1 MLKELIELWK
11 RTVIFT
17 DNKIQLSA
25 YIFAPVIKELIDYLY
40 IKDTRKMYDKL
51 FELEKDS
58 IIDEF
63 RFAESTTRE
72 DYLDYDRDIKNMLL
86 EIDWEQVLLFIVDH
100 LDEFKE
106 VLDSNTYSILIN
118 KKRILEKI
126 SNYKESNKTP
136 EQINRINV
144 FLLKVSEYLP
154 KNHWLIY
161 IIKNHWMGSV
171 FDCLNSILISF
182 VKLNSLIIDVIDEVS
197 NLLYELDNR
206 TKLSSSN
213 LLILL
218 RNASK
223 YYDKYALDIMDMLID
238 GKTIRYISK
247 ILEEKGLNTKER
259 LLLTDAVLWIITAG
273 SLKSL
278 NNEKD
283 KDDNIV
289 QMLKVYYENFVYPS
303 GKRMLIDYP
312 IELSSSTTHHLAP

>member
-161 IIKNHWMGSV
+161 ILKNHWMGSV

-223 YYDKYALDIMDMLID
+223 YYDKYAIDIMDMLID

-312 IELSSSTTHHLAP
+312 IELSS

>member
-161 IIKNHWMGSV
+161 ILKNHWMGSI

-238 GKTIRYISK
+238 GKTIRHISK

-312 IELSSSTTHHLAP
+312 IELSS

>member
-161 IIKNHWMGSV
+161 ILKNHWMGSI

-312 IELSSSTTHHLAP
+312 IELSS

>member
-259 LLLTDAVLWIITAG
+259 LLLTDAVLWIITTG

>member
-1 MLKELIELWK
+1 
-11 RTVIFT
+11 

-144 FLLKVSEYLP
+144 FLLKVSAYLP

-161 IIKNHWMGSV
+161 ILKNHWMGSI

-312 IELSSSTTHHLAP
+312 IELSS

>member
-161 IIKNHWMGSV
+161 ILKNHWMGSV

-206 TKLSSSN
+206 TKLTSSN

-247 ILEEKGLNTKER
+247 ILEEKGLDTKER
-259 LLLTDAVLWIITAG
+259 LLLTDAILWIISTG

-289 QMLKVYYENFVYPS
+289 QLLKVYYENFVYPS

-312 IELSSSTTHHLAP
+312 IDLSP

>member
-161 IIKNHWMGSV
+161 ILKNHWMGSV

-238 GKTIRYISK
+238 GKTIRHISK

-312 IELSSSTTHHLAP
+312 IELSS